1 LPGDPLT
8 GLAAFHPLVVEG
20 PAGARDPR
28 DPDAVADRLAVALQA
43 RWQQSPIV
51 GSPLLITQGDP
62 LEPTGISA
70 ITHRLAARLQIPR
83 ALVCL
88 DEALAPYH
96 ARDAD
101 RTGMVMEFRY
111 SQLTAVLD
119 AVAPGATERLASAVE
134 AGVSARND
142 RRAARG
148 QPPLKA
154 YFRDFALLQEVTK
167 AALRRHCGAV
177 TVAHTIAPVHE
188 FSVTSFYTIGLS
200 LGWIDPADLLTD
212 Y

>member
-1 LPGDPLT
+1 M
-8 GLAAFHPLVVEG
+8 
-20 PAGARDPR
+20 
-28 DPDAVADRLAVALQA
+28 
-43 RWQQSPIV
+43 
-51 GSPLLITQGDP
+51 TQGDP
-62 LEPTGISA
+62 LESTGISA
-70 ITHRLAARLQIPR
+70 ITHRLAKTLQMPR

-88 DEALAPYH
+88 DEHLAPYH

-111 SQLTAVLD
+111 SQLTAVLN
-119 AVAPGATERLASAVE
+119 AVEPGATERLTSAVE
-134 AGVSARND
+134 AGLSARNA

-167 AALRRHCGAV
+167 AAVRQHCGAV
-177 TVAHTIAPVHE
+177 TVAHTTSSVHE
-188 FSVTSFYTIGLS
+188 FSVTSFYTVGLS
-200 LGWIDPADLLTD
+200 LGWIDARDMLTD